1 MRRRMNDH
9 DSLGTRGPVLGL
21 MGMVEAVGS
30 RQRDEEIV
38 MGRKVL
44 TPAAAMEIKRLRAMK
59 DSRGLP
65 VYSQMK
71 IAAMLGVSET
81 TVFRVLN
88 YGGAYGTVPELKT
101 DEEAKASE
109 ARFRAANP
117 ELFQNS
123 ALEKMQ
129 TAVAEIKDIPARV
142 EGMLKELD
150 AGYLP

>member
-1 MRRRMNDH
+1 MNGH
-9 DSLGTRGPVLGL
+9 DCLGTRGPVLGL
-21 MGMVEAVGS
+21 MGMVEAMGS
-30 RQRDEEIV
+30 RQHMETI

-44 TPAAAMEIKRLRAMK
+44 TDAAAAEILRLRAMK

-71 IAAMLGVSET
+71 IASLLGVSET

-88 YGGAYGTVPELKT
+88 RGGAYMATPELKT
-101 DEEAKASE
+101 DEEAAASE
-109 ARFRAANP
+109 ARFRAMNP

-123 ALEKMQ
+123 TLEKMQ
-129 TAVAEIKDIPARV
+129 AAVAEIKDIPARV

-150 AGYLP
+150 AGYIP